1 MGKLNQTPDPLQQVM
16 ATVIAG
22 FQQTT
27 EIIQQVQQQQQQLQR
42 QQDSLQQQLQ
52 NQTRAAYSGMTA
64 SGRTRFVSSLVE
76 QEVKAKG
83 ERGAQAR
90 VANTL
95 DLTPGRVSQLVNSSR
110 NRENGR

>member
-1 MGKLNQTPDPLQQVM
+1 MGAPNQTPDPLQQVM
-16 ATVIAG
+16 ATVVAG

-27 EIIQQVQQQQQQLQR
+27 AIIQQVQQQ
-42 QQDSLQQQLQ
+42 LQQQLQ

-64 SGRTRFVSSLVE
+64 SGRTRFVGSLVQ
-76 QEVKAKG
+76 QEIEANG

-95 DLTPGRVSQLVNSSR
+95 NLTPGRVSQLVNSPR

>member
-1 MGKLNQTPDPLQQVM
+1 MSAPNQTPDPLQQVM
-16 ATVIAG
+16 ATVVAS

-27 EIIQQVQQQQQQLQR
+27 EIIQQVQQQQQQLQ
-42 QQDSLQQQLQ
+42 QQQQQLQQQLQ

-64 SGRTRFVSSLVE
+64 SGRTRFVGSLVQ
-76 QEVKAKG
+76 QEIQANG

-95 DLTPGRVSQLVNSSR
+95 NLTPGRVSQLINSPR